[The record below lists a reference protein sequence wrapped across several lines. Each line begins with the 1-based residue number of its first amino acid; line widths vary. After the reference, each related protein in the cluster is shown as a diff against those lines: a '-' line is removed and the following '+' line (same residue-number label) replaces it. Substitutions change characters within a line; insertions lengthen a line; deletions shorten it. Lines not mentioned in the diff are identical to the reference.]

1 MAQSLEAII
10 DKEPEQQDLVED
22 PIETPPEEV
31 KAVEET
37 TEPEE
42 AKVEETTEEVVED
55 TGEEEDTTPPVVE
68 TKEVP
73 LTALLDE
80 RDKRKEAKAEAERL
94 SKELE
99 EVKRQPLDFY
109 EDPEGAI
116 SAKIQEA
123 IKPLQEEIVET
134 REENV
139 RNFIDYSRQM
149 TKEFVGEDKY
159 EPAEKAFA
167 EAAKQNPLLVQNALE
182 SGNPGKYMYDTGT
195 QMLQLDSAGGDVNAM
210 REQIRA
216 ELKAEM
222 MAEAKQKED
231 KLEEVPESL
240 TETPSAMAPVE
251 KVATGPTPLENI
263 LPSN

>member
-80 RDKRKEAKAEAERL
+80 RDKRKEAVAERERL

-99 EVKRQPLDFY
+99 EAKKQPLDFY

-116 SAKIQEA
+116 ASKINEA
-123 IKPLQEEIVET
+123 VAPLQEQFT
-134 REENV
+134 RQ
-139 RNFIDYSRQM
+139 FIDLSRQM

-240 TETPSAMAPVE
+240 TETPSAMAPGE

>member
-80 RDKRKEAKAEAERL
+80 RDKRKEAVAERERL

-99 EVKRQPLDFY
+99 EAKKQPLDFY

-116 SAKIQEA
+116 ASKIEEA
-123 IKPLQEEIVET
+123 VAPVREQFT
-134 REENV
+134 RHL
-139 RNFIDYSRQM
+139 IDLSRQM

-182 SGNPGKYMYDTGT
+182 SGNPGKYMYDTGK
-195 QMLQLDSAGGDVNAM
+195 QMLALDAKGGDVDAVHKAGYD
-210 REQIRA
+210 EGYAQALA
-216 ELKAEM
+216 EFKA
-222 MAEAKQKED
+222 KDD
-231 KLEEVPESL
+231 KLKDVPESL
-240 TETPSAMAPVE
+240 TETPSAMAPGE